1 MKPSCATLCYMEGKR
16 VGVRELRQNL
26 SKYLERI
33 ARGERLEVTDRGRP
47 VAILAPLSPGDG
59 ALDRLIASGRVHAP
73 TADLLASPPPTG
85 STSTALSRALEA
97 ERTDRL

>member
-1 MKPSCATLCYMEGKR
+1 MEDKQ

-47 VAILAPLSPGDG
+47 VAVLAPLPPAEG
-59 ALDRLIASGRVHAP
+59 ALERLIASGRVHAP
-73 TADLLASPPPTG
+73 TSDLLASLPPEGPASAT
-85 STSTALSRALEA
+85 LSRALEA
-97 ERTDRL
+97 ERADRV